1 MTVTLKDPKLWIAGY
16 NLSGDH
22 SQLELTTTKDTP
34 ESTVFGLDSRRYLAD
49 GLKMVAVSHAG
60 MYDQD
65 STVTPLPVDDV
76 LWAEHVGTA
85 LTVMTLA
92 VVGAVGDVGYSFNA
106 ISSTYQPIGGSIGD
120 AHVFTAAGQGTGD
133 VVRGTIMEPGVTA
146 RSSSSNSSEFNLG
159 DLAAGETGF
168 AALHVIATTG
178 SPTLDVDIESDA
190 TGFASPTT
198 RISFV
203 QATAVGAQ
211 FLSDSTVTADDFW
224 RAAWTFG
231 GTGSITF
238 VVNFGIQLTG

>member
-1 MTVTLKDPKLWIAGY
+1 MTLTLKNAKLWIAGFD
-16 NLSGDH
+16 LSGDH
-22 SQLELTTTKDTP
+22 NQLELTTVKDTP
-34 ESTVFGLDSRRYLAD
+34 EDTRFGMDSRSYLAD
-49 GLKMVAVSHAG
+49 GLRMVSVSHAG

-65 STVTPLPVDDV
+65 STATPLPVDDV
-76 LWAEHVGTA
+76 LWAEHIGTA

-92 VVGAVGDVGYSFNA
+92 PVGANGDAGYSFTG
-106 ISSTYQPIGGSIGD
+106 ISSSYQPIGGAVGD
-120 AHVFTAAGQGTGD
+120 AHVFSATGQGTGD
-133 VVRGTIMEPGVTA
+133 AVRGTIMEPGVTA

-159 DLAAGETGF
+159 DMAANEIGY

-190 TGFASPTT
+190 TGFGTPTT
-198 RISFV
+198 RISFA

-224 RAAWTFG
+224 RAAWIFG

-238 VVNFGIQLTG
+238 VVNFGIQSTG